1 MPAPRTVPSQGPKDV
16 VTFTIS
22 IDGEAIPLTVEVSAL
37 TVFKGIGK
45 IPFARIEILDGDP
58 AAQTFSQ
65 SENELFAPGGEIEI
79 QAGYSSQEDLIFRG
93 IIVGQKVRMR
103 KSGRGL
109 LTLLCRHALYHS
121 TLTEKSATFLDSSD
135 SDAISTA
142 LGSYDVDL
150 NAESTDIIHEKLV
163 QFHATDW
170 DFALERAQSSGLFLI
185 PTDDGATLAPP
196 ELSGEAVLSLQM
208 GATIYELDFEM
219 DCRSQPVDSTATA
232 WDQAS
237 QDILESTGTDP
248 GYAPGTSLS
257 GSDLAEV
264 HGQNF
269 HLSHPGTFTQEELDA
284 FSSARLLIARLASHT
299 GRVQCTGTPA
309 PIPGTLLALEGVGA
323 QFNGTHLISAVR
335 HGIHDGQWITEIQF
349 GLNEQAP
356 LIQPKAIPSHTTGLH
371 LAVVEA
377 LSEDPEGEFRVQISV
392 PTLGEEA
399 APIWARLSTP
409 TAGDTRGMAYFPD
422 IGDEV
427 IVSFLN
433 DDPRHPII
441 MGSLFSSALPAH
453 LEPND
458 DNFHKGMVSK
468 EELKLLL
475 DDELKSILLSTPN
488 GNSITLS
495 DDEGG
500 ILFED
505 ENGNSL
511 KLNSD
516 GITLDSAS
524 DITINASGDISVSG
538 TNVESTASAQL
549 TASGSSGAEFS
560 ASGTTVVKGA
570 MVQIN

>member
-1 MPAPRTVPSQGPKDV
+1 MPAPQTVPSQGTKDV

-22 IDGEAIPLTVEVSAL
+22 IDGEALPMTIEVSAL

-45 IPFARIEILDGDP
+45 IPFARVEIFDGNP
-58 AAQTFSQ
+58 SAQSFPQ

-79 QAGYSSQEDLIFRG
+79 QAGYRSQEDLIFRG
-93 IIVGQKVRMR
+93 VIVGQKIRMR

-109 LTLLCRHALYHS
+109 LTLICRHSLYPA
-121 TLTEKSATFLDSSD
+121 TLTKKSATFLDTSD
-135 SDAISTA
+135 SDAISAA
-142 LGSYDVDL
+142 LESYEVDL
-150 NAESTDIIHEKLV
+150 TAEPTDITHEKLV
-163 QFHATDW
+163 QFYATDW
-170 DFALERAQSSGLFLI
+170 DFALERAQSSGLILI
-185 PTDDGATLAPP
+185 PTDQGATLAPP
-196 ELSGEAVLSLQM
+196 TLSGEAVLNLQM
-208 GATIYELDFEM
+208 GATIYELDLEM
-219 DCRSQPVDSTATA
+219 DCRSQPVESTATA

-237 QDILESTGTDP
+237 QDILESTGTEP
-248 GYAPGTSLS
+248 GYSPGTSLT
-257 GSDLAEV
+257 GSNLAEV

-284 FSSARLLIARLASHT
+284 FSSARLLMARLAAHT

-309 PIPGTLLALEGVGA
+309 PLPGTLLTLEGVGA

-335 HGIHDGQWITEIQF
+335 HVIHEGQWTTEVQF
-349 GLNEQAP
+349 GLNEPAP
-356 LIQPKAIPSHTTGLH
+356 LTQPKSTSSLTTGLH

-377 LSEDPEGEFRVQISV
+377 LSDDPEGEFRVQISV
-392 PTLGEEA
+392 PTLGDEA
-399 APIWARLSTP
+399 APIWARLSSP

-433 DDPRHPII
+433 EDPRHPII
-441 MGSLFSSALPAH
+441 MGSLFSSSLPAH

-458 DNFHKGMVSK
+458 DNFHKGMVTK
-468 EELKLLL
+468 EELKFLF

-500 ILFED
+500 ILLED

-511 KLNSD
+511 TLNSD

-524 DITINASGDISVSG
+524 DITISASGDVAISG
-538 TNVESTASAQL
+538 TNIESTASAQL
-549 TASGSSGAEFS
+549 TASGSSGAELS

>member
-1 MPAPRTVPSQGPKDV
+1 M
-16 VTFTIS
+16 
-22 IDGEAIPLTVEVSAL
+22 
-37 TVFKGIGK
+37 
-45 IPFARIEILDGDP
+45 
-58 AAQTFSQ
+58 
-65 SENELFAPGGEIEI
+65 
-79 QAGYSSQEDLIFRG
+79 
-93 IIVGQKVRMR
+93 
-103 KSGRGL
+103 
-109 LTLLCRHALYHS
+109 
-121 TLTEKSATFLDSSD
+121 
-135 SDAISTA
+135 
-142 LGSYDVDL
+142 
-150 NAESTDIIHEKLV
+150 
-163 QFHATDW
+163 
-170 DFALERAQSSGLFLI
+170 
-185 PTDDGATLAPP
+185 
-196 ELSGEAVLSLQM
+196 
-208 GATIYELDFEM
+208 
-219 DCRSQPVDSTATA
+219 
-232 WDQAS
+232 
-237 QDILESTGTDP
+237 
-248 GYAPGTSLS
+248 
-257 GSDLAEV
+257 
-264 HGQNF
+264 
-269 HLSHPGTFTQEELDA
+269 
-284 FSSARLLIARLASHT
+284 
-299 GRVQCTGTPA
+299 
-309 PIPGTLLALEGVGA
+309 
-323 QFNGTHLISAVR
+323 
-335 HGIHDGQWITEIQF
+335 
-349 GLNEQAP
+349 
-356 LIQPKAIPSHTTGLH
+356 
-371 LAVVEA
+371 VEA

-399 APIWARLSTP
+399 APIWARLSSP